1 LSSLYKMDVAT
12 FKNLLERLQSVDHGT
27 RTEAE
32 SALGNISP
40 TERLSLFLQSMTDSS
55 LVTSAR
61 TLAAVL
67 CRRLLM
73 NDCEEAF
80 GPLPEDTK
88 NQIRQQLL
96 VAIVNEPVNLMRRK
110 IADVAAELVR
120 EHFDDDGVCQWREFQ
135 PFIFE
140 CFKSPEPGLREIGC
154 HLFAI
159 VPAIFGPDPKKLLTD
174 IGHML
179 GQALQDA
186 DPKVRE
192 AGFRA
197 LSAFLVHNA
206 SENSI
211 QVSLRD
217 LVQPA
222 LMAIAANLESDSE
235 DDTML
240 KCLVE
245 MAESTPKFIR
255 PYLQVTLELCYK
267 VLCNADLSDPIRHIA
282 LEVIITLA
290 ENIPSGVR
298 KAGKEMIR
306 PLVRTLLQ
314 MMTELEDDPDW
325 ATADTPEEDEEDSN
339 AITAEMALDRFACA
353 MVSQVVLDEI
363 TQTVPI
369 MLEDPDWRKRHAGL
383 MAVSACGEGCHKQME
398 GMLGSIIQAVIPRM
412 ADPEPRVRYAACNA
426 IGQMAADFGP
436 KLQKNYHSAIIP
448 AIMHV
453 LDDKVPRVQANAGA
467 ALVNCCE
474 TSMKSVLLTYLDDLV
489 NKLQEVMTAK
499 FHEMVEKGHKL
510 VLLQTVTSIAA
521 VADASGENFAPYYDR
536 FMPGLKYI
544 MENAIH
550 PDLRL
555 LRGKTIECISLIVLA
570 VGKEKFMQDANS
582 IMTLFMKT
590 QTAIG
595 GESAGK
601 GSNEDQFDDDD
612 PQVNYIITAW
622 ARICKLMGRSFEP
635 FLPTVMPQVLKT
647 ARMAP
652 KVCVLDDEEA
662 ESFDPESWQI
672 LSIGEDQNC
681 AIRTSILEDKA
692 TACQMLVCYARELK
706 DSFAPYCEEVLNT
719 MLPLL
724 SLCLNDEIRSAAAE
738 IMPYLMASMKKSRPD
753 LIAGAWDKVFSK
765 LIEAIS
771 TEPERE
777 IVAELLE
784 SLAGC
789 IENLGVGYLNFER
802 MTEIHRL
809 LDRFFHEHFEKDEER
824 AAKRQDEDYD
834 EQEEER
840 ILNEKD
846 EDEYVLSKMCEV
858 MRAIFSTYKTEALPL
873 FQQLMVHVVKLLEPN
888 RPWSDL
894 EWGLCFIADLIE
906 CGGPQSFAM
915 KDFFIPAIA
924 RAIMHRQNSI
934 RQTAIFS
941 IGVMAMFGCENYVP
955 TLTDFVPPLIQIIES
970 PESSSDE
977 NNMCRENAVA
987 SMTKIMKYRPEA
999 LAPAGLGDMDS
1010 LIARWVTWLPIW
1022 EDDEE
1027 TVHVYGYLCDLVE
1040 ANNPAVLGG
1049 PSNTNL
1055 PRIVAAI
1062 ARVFSE
1068 KGLSKSNEEEEG
1080 AGVAA
1085 GDQQHTVNGSKSAP
1099 VVYDRCVAI
1108 LRLIQGNSS
1117 VFEAC
1122 MSQLSEKERQTIV
1135 ASLS

>member
-1 LSSLYKMDVAT
+1 MDVAT

-32 SALGNISP
+32 NALGNISP

-55 LVTSAR
+55 LATNAR

-80 GPLPEDTK
+80 GSLPEDTK

-96 VAIVNEPVNLMRRK
+96 VSIVNEPVNLMRRK

-120 EHFDDDGVCQWREFQ
+120 EHFNDDGVCQWREFQ

-140 CFKSPEPGLREIGC
+140 CFKSPEPGLREIAC

-186 DPKVRE
+186 EPKVRE

-211 QVSLRD
+211 QAALKD

-245 MAESTPKFIR
+245 VAESTPKFIR

-282 LEVIITLA
+282 LEVIVTLA

-353 MVSQVVLDEI
+353 MVSQAVLDEI
-363 TQTVPI
+363 TQTVPV
-369 MLEDPDWRKRHAGL
+369 MLEDPDWKKRHAGL

-474 TSMKSVLLTYLDDLV
+474 TSIKSVLLTYLDDLV

-544 MENAIH
+544 MENAVH

-570 VGKEKFMQDANS
+570 VGKERFMQDASS

-595 GESAGK
+595 GESTSK

-622 ARICKLMGRSFEP
+622 ARICKLLGRSFEP

-681 AIRTSILEDKA
+681 AIRTSILEDKS

-706 DSFAPYCEEVLNT
+706 ESFAPYCEEVLNT

-724 SLCLNDEIRSAAAE
+724 NLCLNDEIRSAAAE
-738 IMPYLMASMKKSRPD
+738 IMPYLMDSMKKTRPD

-789 IENLGVGYLNFER
+789 IENLGVGHLNYER

-858 MRAIFSTYKTEALPL
+858 MRAIFATYKTEALPL

-894 EWGLCFIADLIE
+894 EWGLCFCADLIE
-906 CGGPQSFAM
+906 YAGPQSFAM
-915 KDFFIPAIA
+915 KDFFIPAFA
-924 RAIMHRQNSI
+924 RAIMHRQNAI
-934 RQTAIFS
+934 RQTAIYS
-941 IGVMAMFGCENYVP
+941 IGVMAMFGSEGYVP

-977 NNMCRENAVA
+977 NNMCRENAVS
-987 SMTKIMKYRPEA
+987 SMTKIMKYRPEC
-999 LAPAGLGDMDS
+999 LIPAGLGDMDS

-1022 EDDEE
+1022 EDEEE

-1068 KGLSKSNEEEEG
+1068 KGLSKSNEEEES

-1085 GDQQHTVNGSKSAP
+1085 GDKQHTVNGSKSAP

-1122 MSQLSEKERQTIV
+1122 MSQLPEKERQTVV

>member
-1 LSSLYKMDVAT
+1 MDLVS
-12 FKNLLERLQSVDHGT
+12 FKNLLERLQSPDHDI

-32 SALGNISP
+32 NTLGNIP
-40 TERLSLFLQSMTDSS
+40 ATDRLSFFLQSMTDTT
-55 LVTSAR
+55 LAPVPR

-73 NDCEEAF
+73 VDCEEAF
-80 GPLPEDTK
+80 GPLPEETK
-88 NQIRQQLL
+88 SGIRQQLL
-96 VAIVNEPVNLMRRK
+96 MSIVSEPVELMRRK

-120 EHFDDDGVCQWREFQ
+120 EHFGDDNVCQWTEFQ

-140 CFKSPEPGLREIGC
+140 CFKSPNPGLREVAC

-159 VPAIFGPDPKKLLTD
+159 VPAVFGPDPTPLMPD

-179 GQALQDA
+179 NRALHDA
-186 DPKVRE
+186 SPNVRE

-197 LSAFLVHNA
+197 LSAFLVQN
-206 SENSI
+206 STENSI
-211 QVSLRD
+211 QHALKD
-217 LVQPA
+217 LVEPA
-222 LMAIAANLESDSE
+222 LMAVAANLESDSE

-240 KCLVE
+240 KCLAE
-245 MAESTPKFIR
+245 MADATPKYLR
-255 PYLQVTLELCYK
+255 PFLLPTLELCYK
-267 VLCNADLSDPIRHIA
+267 VLCNNDLADPIRHIA
-282 LEVIITLA
+282 LEVIVTLS
-290 ENIPSGVR
+290 ENIPSSVR
-298 KAGKEMIR
+298 KAGKDMIK

-314 MMTELEDDPDW
+314 MMTELEEDPDW
-325 ATADTPEEDEEDSN
+325 ATADSPEEDEEDSN

-353 MVSQVVLDEI
+353 MGSQAVLDEI

-369 MLEDPDWRKRHAGL
+369 MLQDPDWKKRHAGL

-398 GMLGSIIQAVIPRM
+398 GMLGSIIQAVVPRM
-412 ADPEPRVRYAACNA
+412 ADPHPRVRYAACNA

-448 AIMHV
+448 AILHV
-453 LDDKVPRVQANAGA
+453 LDDEVPRVQANAGA

-474 TSMKSVLLTYLDDLV
+474 TSLKGVLIQYLDDLV
-489 NKLQEVMTAK
+489 KKLEEVMTAK
-499 FHEMVEKGHKL
+499 FQEMVEKGHKL

-521 VADASGENFAPYYDR
+521 VADAAGENFAPYYDR

-544 MENAIH
+544 MENAVH

-570 VGKEKFMQDANS
+570 VGKEKFMQDASS
-582 IMTLFMKT
+582 IMSLFMKT
-590 QTAIG
+590 QAGTAAEG
-595 GESAGK
+595 TGDASAD
-601 GSNEDQFDDDD
+601 EQFDDDD

-622 ARICKLMGRSFEP
+622 ARICKLLGRSFEP
-635 FLPTVMPQVLKT
+635 FLPMVMPQVLRT

-652 KVCVLDDEEA
+652 KVCVLDNEEA

-706 DSFAPYCEEVLNT
+706 ESFAPYCEDVLNT
-719 MLPLL
+719 MLPMLN
-724 SLCLNDEIRSAAAE
+724 LCLNDEIRSAASE
-738 IMPYLMASMKKSRPD
+738 IMPYLMDSMKKTRPD
-753 LIAGAWDKVFSK
+753 LVASAWDKVFTK
-765 LIEAIS
+765 LMEAIS
-771 TEPERE
+771 TEPERDL
-777 IVAELLE
+777 VADHLE
-784 SLAGC
+784 ALASC
-789 IENLGVGYLNFER
+789 IERLGVGYLNYER

-858 MRAIFSTYKTEALPL
+858 MRAIFSTYKTDALPL

-888 RPWSDL
+888 RPWSDMQ
-894 EWGLCFIADLIE
+894 WGLCFCADLIE
-906 CGGPQSFAM
+906 HAGPQSFGM
-915 KDFFIPAIA
+915 KDFFIPSFA
-924 RAIMHRQNSI
+924 RAVMHRQNDI
-934 RQTAIFS
+934 RQMAIYG
-941 IGVMAMFGCENYVP
+941 IGVMAMYGGPDYTA
-955 TLTDFVPPLIQIIES
+955 TLTDFVPPLMQIIES
-970 PESSSDE
+970 PDAASDE
-977 NNMCRENAVA
+977 NNLCRENAVS
-987 SMTKIMKYRPEA
+987 SMTKQIMKYRAEC
-999 LAPAGLGDMDS
+999 LIPAGLTDLNA
-1010 LIARWVTWLPIW
+1010 LIVRWLSWLPIW
-1022 EDDEE
+1022 EDGEE
-1027 TVHVYGYLCDLVE
+1027 TDHVYGYLCDLVE

-1068 KGLSKSNEEEEG
+1068 KSLFRPDEEG
-1080 AGVAA
+1080 GSAGASAA
-1085 GDQQHTVNGSKSAP
+1085 SGGGDKQVNGAKSTP
-1099 VVYDRCVAI
+1099 GSPSVYDRCVSI
-1108 LRLIQGNSS
+1108 LRLIQANST
-1117 VFEAC
+1117 VYEAC
-1122 MSQLSEKERQTIV
+1122 MAQLPEKERQAV
-1135 ASLS
+1135 VECLG